1 MLKLNELCVA
11 AGAVILLQIAAP
23 IVTEAQIPN
32 AGFETWG
39 SGNPADWATS
49 NAPPAIVNVT
59 QTADHHSGASA
70 AQGAVVSV
78 AGFPIPPAL
87 VSGSSDNG
95 FPINFRP
102 AALHGFYKFTSVGGD
117 SFIVSLGL
125 ARLGAETGGGTF
137 RVSATTSQWREFVA
151 NITYQTGDIPDT
163 VVIGMAIPLPG
174 HIGSTFEVDDLAFG
188 PATDVT
194 LPAFDH
200 PTSFELH
207 QNYPNPLNPATTITY
222 QLPEQSHVT
231 LKVYDVLGRGVATLA
246 DGLEG
251 PGYRSVRF
259 DASNLAS
266 GVYIY
271 ELQAGNFVAS
281 KRLLLLK

>member
-1 MLKLNELCVA
+1 MLKLYKLCVA

-23 IVTEAQIPN
+23 VVTEAQIPN

-59 QTADHHSGASA
+59 QTADHHSGTSA

-87 VSGSSDNG
+87 ISGSSDNG

-102 AALHGFYKFTSVGGD
+102 AALHGFYKFTPVGGD
-117 SFIVSLGL
+117 SFVVSLGL
-125 ARLGAETGGGTF
+125 ARLGAEIGGGTF

-151 NITYQTGDIPDT
+151 NIIYQTGDIPDT

-174 HIGSTFEVDDLAFG
+174 HVGSTFEVDDLSFG

-194 LPAFDH
+194 LPALDR
-200 PTSFELH
+200 PTSFELQ
-207 QNYPNPLNPATTITY
+207 QNYPNPFNPATTIAY
-222 QLPEQSHVT
+222 RLPEQSHVT
-231 LKVYDVLGRGVATLA
+231 LKVYDVLGNEITTLVDDLQEA
-246 DGLEG
+246 GDK
-251 PGYRSVRF
+251 SVRL
-259 DASNLAS
+259 DANSLAS
-266 GVYIY
+266 GVYFY
-271 ELQAGNFVAS
+271 KLQAGSHVAS